1 MGKIRVKTLGI
12 EEIEQKQRQEAK
24 KRKEEKSVSRRTA
37 KAPGLKG
44 GERIVAVGPT
54 EEELAKIDVSED
66 KKTATTEA
74 QKEAETQKFGVS
86 GKFSASAVARKTSKV
101 KPKRI
106 RSKNYQTVAKMVD
119 RTKAYPLK
127 DALDL
132 LSKIHLSRFDETVE
146 LHINATQPKISV
158 VTTLPHGTGKKLRV
172 AIADEK
178 LIENVAKGKIDFD
191 VLLAAPTIMPKLARV
206 AKFLGPKGLMPNPK
220 SGTISNNPEEL
231 AKKYE
236 GGQMTIKTES
246 KAPVIHISVGKLS
259 FREKKLAENIQAIF
273 TAVKPENIK
282 NATLKST
289 MSPGIRVKL
298 V

>member
-54 EEELAKIDVSED
+54 EEELEKLEIPQVAEVAQVAKEQE
-66 KKTATTEA
+66 KK
-74 QKEAETQKFGVS
+74 QK
-86 GKFSASAVARKTSKV
+86 ARVTRGISKHV
-101 KPKRI
+101 
-106 RSKNYQTVAKMVD
+106 RSKHYQTVAKMVD